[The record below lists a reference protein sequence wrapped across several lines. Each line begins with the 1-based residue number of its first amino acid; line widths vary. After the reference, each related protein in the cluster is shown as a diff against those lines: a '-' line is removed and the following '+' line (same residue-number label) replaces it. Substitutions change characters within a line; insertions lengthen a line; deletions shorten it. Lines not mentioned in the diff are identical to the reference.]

1 MARNTAQA
9 QQEIMSS
16 KLENTIPSRR
26 PEMSASDVADYLT
39 ENPNFLNDHPELV
52 EVLVPPSERTGR
64 NVLDMQRFMV
74 ERMQRTLGQV
84 KERQGEIVAATRSN
98 LSSLSRIH
106 AAVLAMYEPSTF
118 HQLVE
123 VITTEVA
130 EILEVDVVTI
140 CVESVENEP
149 GKLASTSGVIVVEP
163 GTVDDLIGRGQDA
176 TLRDELESENIVFGG
191 ASTLVKSDALVR
203 LTVGQQVPP
212 ALLAMGSRNDDRFT
226 PSQGTELL
234 VFLGLAMSHR
244 MREWLERGE

>member
-1 MARNTAQA
+1 MT
-9 QQEIMSS
+9 S
-16 KLENTIPSRR
+16 KLDNTVRARR
-26 PEMSASDVADYLT
+26 SEISASDVADYLAQ
-39 ENPNFLNDHPELV
+39 NPAFLDDHPELV

-74 ERMQRTLGQV
+74 TRMQRTLGQV

-106 AAVLAMYEPSTF
+106 AAVLALYEPSTF
-118 HQLVE
+118 HHLVD

-140 CVESVENEP
+140 CVESADSEP
-149 GKLASTSGVIVVEP
+149 GRLASTTGVIIVEP

-176 TLRDELESENIVFGG
+176 TLRDEIDSDNIVFGG

-203 LTVGQQVPP
+203 LNIGQKVPP
-212 ALLAMGSRNDDRFT
+212 ALLAMGSRSETRFVPT
-226 PSQGTELL
+226 QGTELL
-234 VFLGLAMSHR
+234 TFLGLALSRR